1 MVGARVMLN
10 AGGETWGRG
19 EEDPWIPRSQGGD
32 EPTEPLT
39 NAQALVDFLQPAGAK
54 YAYLSEATGRPIP
67 LGAPFPTPI
76 FFRKSL
82 RSLLSPHDNKLL
94 YLLPDSSNHK
104 CQTPCFQDSS
114 LLPPDMSSDNY
125 YQNAV
130 RKRPFD
136 GQYTATSVIVTLSIA
151 LAFYNSLEMVLLILT
166 TFKRK
171 TGLYFW
177 SLSICNYGVVSYTLG
192 MTLSYFNICDFWL
205 SGLLL
210 DSGWLCMITC
220 QSLVLYS
227 RLGLILDNVNILRAV
242 KWMII
247 VTSVFIGGPTVI
259 LDWGHAYSPNPKFAQ
274 AYFYVEHIQM
284 TIITLQELIISGL
297 YVWKTMVLLRVI
309 SKENTR
315 SMIWQLLT
323 INVMIICM
331 DTALVMLQYKR
342 LQLYQ
347 ESIKGFVYSVKLKLE
362 LNILSKL
369 VDLVQRDSM
378 DRSMNLEIID
388 ASSLAGQ
395 TQAAVRRESWIPDHL
410 GSWASTTDK
419 GVEKHMEEVY
429 NSKAADTFPGS
440 RPSDEVDGIT
450 RVFSQNSRYSART
463 ARRESDILY
472 AEVLRS
478 MK

>member
-1 MVGARVMLN
+1 
-10 AGGETWGRG
+10 
-19 EEDPWIPRSQGGD
+19 
-32 EPTEPLT
+32 
-39 NAQALVDFLQPAGAK
+39 
-54 YAYLSEATGRPIP
+54 
-67 LGAPFPTPI
+67 
-76 FFRKSL
+76 
-82 RSLLSPHDNKLL
+82 
-94 YLLPDSSNHK
+94 
-104 CQTPCFQDSS
+104 
-114 LLPPDMSSDNY
+114 MSSDNY

-136 GQYTATSVIVTLSIA
+136 GRYTATSVIVTLSIG

-177 SLSICNYGVVSYTLG
+177 SLSICNYGVISYTLG
-192 MTLSYFNICDFWL
+192 ITLSYFNICDFWL

-210 DSGWLCMITC
+210 DTGWLCMITC

-227 RLGLILDNVNILRAV
+227 RLGLILDNVSILRAV

-247 VTSVFIGGPTVI
+247 VNSVLIEGTTVA
-259 LDWGHAYSPNPKFAQ
+259 LDWGHAYSPDPAFAQ
-274 AYFYVEHIQM
+274 AYFYMEHIQM

-297 YVWKTMVLLRVI
+297 YVWKTISLLKVI

-315 SMIWQLLT
+315 STIWQLLT

-369 VDLVQRDSM
+369 VDLVQRNSM
-378 DRSMNLEIID
+378 DRSMTLEIID
-388 ASSLAGQ
+388 ASSIAGQ
-395 TQAAVRRESWIPDHL
+395 TQAAVRRESWIPEQ
-410 GSWASTTDK
+410 GGAWSSATDK
-419 GVEKHMEEVY
+419 GTEKHIEDVHDKNMT
-429 NSKAADTFPGS
+429 DTLPQC
-440 RPSDEVDGIT
+440 RLPDDVDGIT
-450 RVFSQNSRYSART
+450 RVLSQNSRYTART
-463 ARRESDILY
+463 ASRESDILY

-478 MK
+478 LK